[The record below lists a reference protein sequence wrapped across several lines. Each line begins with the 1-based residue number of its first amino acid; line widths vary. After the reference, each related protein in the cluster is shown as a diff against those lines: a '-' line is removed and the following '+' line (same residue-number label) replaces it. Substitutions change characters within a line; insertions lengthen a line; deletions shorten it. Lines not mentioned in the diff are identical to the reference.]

1 MVDLLLITD
10 IPRLRQLFMRLA
22 DDPNLRLRV
31 ASSLEQ
37 GGEEIAADKPAMVFV
52 QTHVSGLSADIL
64 LMHLKKRLGRRRTRF
79 VLLAPPDQVNDAVLK
94 LYHSSLDTSQDDFQ
108 LLDAVNDVIATL
120 TAKGKKRAAAV
131 AEPAEA
137 APLADVVPQAPK
149 EPALQEPLAVD
160 RVDFQISPSAF
171 SPQYAESLSAAAA
184 EPAEPPPVE
193 QESAY
198 AARPRLSVYSEF
210 TSSLENAVG
219 DVRPTEL
226 PRELLTEQPS
236 LQDSRQDDAI
246 DIETRPPRPRYARF
260 LLWFV
265 PLVVVVLA
273 VTLLQHRGSQ
283 PKVVDVAPLAPAL
296 PGEAE
301 KAPAPAAK
309 QPIVGADAS
318 AAARAHVSSIDQTK
332 GAKGQAPP
340 PSVAARLTSL
350 PSFIPRDGF
359 DRRYGAANPGWERYM
374 GLVTEFK
381 VFREGAAIKA
391 IQVIAKGGRGI
402 PEGFMK
408 SALAQLVGNSSFVL
422 ASTEKKDGY
431 EIQRG
436 QLAAN
441 LNAVFYRD
449 AQGGGLRAFVITWQ

>member
-1 MVDLLLITD
+1 VVDLLLITD

-108 LLDAVNDVIATL
+108 LLDAVNDAIATL

-137 APLADVVPQAPK
+137 SPVADAVPLAPK
-149 EPALQEPLAVD
+149 EPALQEPVAVD

-171 SPQYAESLSAAAA
+171 SPQYAESLSAVAAK
-184 EPAEPPPVE
+184 PAEPPPVE

-210 TSSLENAVG
+210 TSSLESAVS
-219 DVRPTEL
+219 DVRPTE
-226 PRELLTEQPS
+226 QPS
-236 LQDSRQDDAI
+236 LRDSRQDDAI
-246 DIETRPPRPRYARF
+246 GIETRPRARYARF

-265 PLVVVVLA
+265 PLVVVVLV

-301 KAPAPAAK
+301 KAPAPAMK
-309 QPIVGADAS
+309 QPIAGADAS

-332 GAKGQAPP
+332 GAKGQAP

-381 VFREGAAIKA
+381 VFREGTAIKA
-391 IQVIAKGGRGI
+391 IQVIDKGGRGI

-449 AQGGGLRAFVITWQ
+449 AQGGGLRAFVVTWR

>member
-108 LLDAVNDVIATL
+108 LLNAVHDAIATL
-120 TAKGKKRAAAV
+120 AAKGKKRAAAV
-131 AEPAEA
+131 AEPGDA
-137 APLADVVPQAPK
+137 VPQAPK
-149 EPALQEPLAVD
+149 EPALQESLAVD

-171 SPQYAESLSAAAA
+171 SPQYAESLVAAAA
-184 EPAEPPPVE
+184 EPDEPPPVE
-193 QESAY
+193 QGSAY

-210 TSSLENAVG
+210 TSSLESAVS

-226 PRELLTEQPS
+226 PRELPAEQPF
-236 LQDSRQDDAI
+236 LRDSRQDDAI
-246 DIETRPPRPRYARF
+246 GIETRPPRPRYASF

-265 PLVVVVLA
+265 PLVVVVVA

-296 PGEAE
+296 PGEAA
-301 KAPAPAAK
+301 KAPAPATK
-309 QPIVGADAS
+309 QPLAGADAS
-318 AAARAHVSSIDQTK
+318 AAGRAHVLSIDQAR

-340 PSVAARLTSL
+340 PAVAPRLTAL
-350 PSFIPRDGF
+350 PSFVPRDGL
-359 DRRYGAANPGWERYM
+359 DKKYGAANPGWERYM

-381 VFREGAAIKA
+381 VFREGTAIKA
-391 IQVIAKGGRGI
+391 IQVIDKGGRGI

-408 SALAQLVGNSSFVL
+408 SALAQLAGNSPFVQD
-422 ASTEKKDGY
+422 SSEKRDGY
-431 EIQRG
+431 QIQRG
-436 QLAAN
+436 RLAAN

-449 AQGGGLRAFVITWQ
+449 AQGGGLRAFVVTWQ

>member
-108 LLDAVNDVIATL
+108 LLNAVHDAIATL
-120 TAKGKKRAAAV
+120 AVKGKKRAAAV
-131 AEPAEA
+131 AEPADA
-137 APLADVVPQAPK
+137 APVADAVPQAPK

-193 QESAY
+193 QGSAY

-210 TSSLENAVG
+210 TSSLENAVS
-219 DVRPTEL
+219 DARPTEL
-226 PRELLTEQPS
+226 PRELPAEQPS
-236 LQDSRQDDAI
+236 LRDSRQDDAI
-246 DIETRPPRPRYARF
+246 GIETRPPRPRYARF

-296 PGEAE
+296 PGEAA
-301 KAPAPAAK
+301 KAPAPATK
-309 QPIVGADAS
+309 QPMAGADAS
-318 AAARAHVSSIDQTK
+318 AAARAHVSSIDQ
-332 GAKGQAPP
+332 AKGQAPP
-340 PSVAARLTSL
+340 PFVAPRLTTL
-350 PSFIPRDGF
+350 PSFVPRDGL
-359 DRRYGAANPGWERYM
+359 DKKYGAANPGWERYM

-381 VFREGAAIKA
+381 VFREGTAIKA
-391 IQVIAKGGRGI
+391 IQVIDKGGRGI

-408 SALAQLVGNSSFVL
+408 SALAQLAGNSPFVQD
-422 ASTEKKDGY
+422 SSEKRDGY
-431 EIQRG
+431 QIQRG
-436 QLAAN
+436 RLAAN

-449 AQGGGLRAFVITWQ
+449 AQGGGLRAFVVTWQ